1 MRAEAAA
8 RRSARLTARLRAF
21 LPLLLLCVCA
31 AAASLHI
38 LRVREEAQPD
48 PPPPAGQRYV
58 ALPFLGLQP
67 EAVNDA
73 GGVVQVEPRTAVLAP
88 RGAPSAELPA
98 AAPKAMVMPLPL
110 RLPPQPPAPDAP
122 RHRATGFV
130 LAPQGAPAADP
141 AAVAPQAMVL
151 PWSLR
156 RAQPPRPG
164 APAPGAADAEEDDY
178 LEFDE
183 RNTEEWLGLFTEAP
197 VEGGAPAAAQAAP
210 LATPTTL
217 PPPLPHLHGNV
228 TAADAPIRVQRLR
241 IAMREPEDPPT
252 DALYE
257 AARAVFDATG
267 ALLAEDLRGRP
278 LPAPMRCWIAE
289 QPPEVAHGKANCA
302 LAARGDKCL
311 ACWPGFY
318 IAGAPKAGTT
328 VLWRTLARHPQVAR
342 REVKESHFWD
352 WLWPSNTAES
362 LGRAEKY
369 ADAAGADYAAH
380 AAAAAVD
387 NGTLLAAAFPELSP
401 RVRASLPFFVGD
413 GDPNYMYSHMRFP
426 WVTRDPA
433 TASNDTDSDEPP
445 VEDRTFSTAEV
456 MRATVPDARLVFVLR
471 EPGARALSHMRMTCE
486 AACRR
491 EAARPPGEAPGR
503 AHAIDLARCSG
514 GGEPACPASA
524 ATWAAVVER
533 ELEDVRLLCTG
544 TRARNGSASPVA
556 DDCSAVHAL
565 HAPGGHRGSLRALS
579 TGTWTGRSIYFPWLA
594 EWLRVWPREQLLLL
608 RYEDWV
614 AAPDATAAQLFDFIG
629 LQPLSPEALAQLPR
643 PRVDAAG
650 DDAAFTTA
658 ETRRTLRS
666 FFEPHNQALAQL
678 LGDDPRWTWQDV
690 YAKADNAEAS
700 A

>member
-1 MRAEAAA
+1 MRRGARRRPAMRAEAAA
-8 RRSARLTARLRAF
+8 RRNARLSARLRAF

-48 PPPPAGQRYV
+48 PPPPAGQRYA

-67 EAVNDA
+67 EEGAVDGA
-73 GGVVQVEPRTAVLAP
+73 VGEVQFAP
-88 RGAPSAELPA
+88 RAAELPA
-98 AAPKAMVMPLPL
+98 AAPKAMVLPSPL
-110 RLPPQPPAPDAP
+110 RLPPAPAAP
-122 RHRATGFV
+122 RQRAAGFV

-164 APAPGAADAEEDDY
+164 APSPGAADVEEEDYAELDA
-178 LEFDE
+178 
-183 RNTEEWLGLFTEAP
+183 RNTEEWLELFTEAP
-197 VEGGAPAAAQAAP
+197 VEGGTPAAAQAAP
-210 LATPTTL
+210 LATPATL
-217 PPPLPHLHGNV
+217 PPPLRNATTV
-228 TAADAPIRVQRLR
+228 ADAPIRVQRLR

-257 AARAVFDATG
+257 AARGVFDATG

-278 LPAPMRCWIAE
+278 LPAAMRCWIAE

-342 REVKESHFWD
+342 REVKEAHFWD
-352 WLWPSNTAES
+352 WLWPSNAAES
-362 LGRAEKY
+362 LGRAERY

-380 AAAAAVD
+380 AAAAAAD
-387 NGTLLAAAFPELSP
+387 NGTLAAAFPELPP
-401 RVRASLPFFVGD
+401 RVRAALPFFVGD
-413 GDPNYMYSHMRFP
+413 GDPNYLYSHMRFP

-433 TASNDTDSDEPP
+433 TASNDTDSDELL
-445 VEDRTFSTAEV
+445 VGERTFSTAEI

-503 AHAIDLARCSG
+503 AHAIDMARCSG
-514 GGEPACPASA
+514 GDGPACPASA
-524 ATWAAVVER
+524 ATWASVVQR

-544 TRARNGSASPVA
+544 TRVRNGSAALVA

-565 HAPGGHRGSLRALS
+565 HAPGGHRGALRALS
-579 TGTWTGRSIYFPWLA
+579 TGTWTGRSIYHPWLA
-594 EWLRVWPREQLLLL
+594 EWLRVWPRHQLLVL

-643 PRVDAAG
+643 PRADAAG

-658 ETRRTLRS
+658 ETRRTLRA
-666 FFEPHNQALAQL
+666 FFAPHNQALAQM
-678 LGDDPRWTWQDV
+678 LGDDPRWTWEDV
-690 YAKADNAEAS
+690 YAKADSEAS
-700 A
+700 Q